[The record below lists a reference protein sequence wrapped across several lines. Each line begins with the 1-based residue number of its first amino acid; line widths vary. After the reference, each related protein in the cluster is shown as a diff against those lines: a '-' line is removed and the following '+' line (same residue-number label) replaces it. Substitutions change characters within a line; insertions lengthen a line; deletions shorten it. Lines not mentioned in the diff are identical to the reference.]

1 MLRSPKQSTAIM
13 KMPMEIISLS
23 NNKITLRVQGSGNKS
38 VPINLSSSQSCHKLC
53 TAAKSQSIAKY
64 YLGGLRS
71 IPGIKCCTSTLL
83 ILGIFAMKKTPFTVE
98 KSIFMANG
106 TEKKKNITS
115 VVWFS
120 SNDLLNTCTRKA
132 LLLFSLYCKMMNQ
145 DRFSH
150 TFERTAKYFYHTI
163 FPRYFARQIL
173 LSNRLQ

>member
-1 MLRSPKQSTAIM
+1 MLNDTLKTKKNLISSRQI
-13 KMPMEIISLS
+13 EI
-23 NNKITLRVQGSGNKS
+23 KTPGGDKK
-38 VPINLSSSQSCHKLC
+38 SSQSCHKLC
-53 TAAKSQSIAKY
+53 PAAKSQSIDKY

-150 TFERTAKYFYHTI
+150 TFERTSLSIFTTP
-163 FPRYFARQIL
+163 FPRDFFFSRARFCSALI
-173 LSNRLQ
+173 